1 MNSFLY
7 APYRSTFIKRLL
19 DFCAALFGLFV
30 LSPIF
35 VILAFQIRF
44 KLGSPVLFRQ
54 ARSGLHG
61 RPFLMVK
68 FRTMRDAFGPDGQ
81 PLPDAD
87 RTTTLTFTRELT
99 NYLSF
104 ECAEGRYEL
113 GCPRPLLT

>member
-1 MNSFLY
+1 MLRIDLPLLKGFWIFARHYLVSLFFHPSSLFL
-7 APYRSTFIKRLL
+7 
-19 DFCAALFGLFV
+19 LFRF
-30 LSPIF
+30 S
-35 VILAFQIRF
+35 F

-87 RTTTLTFTRELT
+87 RTTTFDVFYVRVAST

-104 ECAEGRYEL
+104 GMC
-113 GCPRPLLT
+113 